1 MPQIKARKS
10 RSFCWAHMAHF
21 DIDANGK
28 IIDTS
33 KISLDHYQYLPAFML
48 MVCCVFI
55 GVEIFWWVGE
65 IERVPF
71 HVDYFINCLEDAF
84 EEFGRTLLLE
94 KTSQTSEMVKTR
106 TGTASKEC
114 LDLHWSGKKLIL
126 SWHEVANSTCDDSDG
141 INDDNAPILSNR

>member
-1 MPQIKARKS
+1 
-10 RSFCWAHMAHF
+10 MAHF
-21 DIDANGK
+21 DIDGNGK

-94 KTSQTSEMVKTR
+94 KTLQTSERGKTR
-106 TGTASKEC
+106 TGTASKRSKSNITK
-114 LDLHWSGKKLIL
+114 DKIIL
-126 SWHEVANSTCDDSDG
+126 SWHESREFR
-141 INDDNAPILSNR
+141 L